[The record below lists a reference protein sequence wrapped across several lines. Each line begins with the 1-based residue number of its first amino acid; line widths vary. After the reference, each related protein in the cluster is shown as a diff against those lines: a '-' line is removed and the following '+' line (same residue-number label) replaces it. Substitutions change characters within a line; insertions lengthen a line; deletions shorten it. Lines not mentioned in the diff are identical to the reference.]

1 MAEYNV
7 TRDIRKLA
15 EEAERNKTQDL
26 TLAGLGLGG
35 GFVAS
40 QTGGSATNPRQP
52 TNLTIQANE
61 AQARANRAKADK
73 QFKNLG
79 NLNTSTQVTISDPK
93 IEKNPFPKP
102 TFTAEPKMDTRPGTG
117 GSFSSES
124 DPLKGVTKRDPNA
137 PIKTNTTSP
146 KPKVK
151 APLLPEFKGMPT
163 GSDFKTFS
171 PKKQVGNVFRAGG
184 SLAKGAFDPRTFAL
198 FGGYEAGNLIGLDE
212 VGENIGEVIGD
223 KLMTEDRLGLANFYA
238 NITGGT
244 DPRRPSRFVKGISA
258 IGDAYNTVTDVAG
271 NVLEGTARLIPE
283 TADYIF
289 SSNPQTD
296 NPFASAYSKAFN
308 DGDPQMN
315 QEVLQPNDEI
325 GQRVPLP
332 QPNNGIEQRTPLPQ
346 PNDQMGTKVPITDLD
361 NRSPL
366 EKQIIRNQQ
375 AGQPLLAGTF
385 EDQQINQ
392 AFGGEGVPS
401 YQANFLQRKQQEEP
415 ITDAEFQRA
424 QQFALKRGM
433 VFDPET
439 GYSKADFFG
448 QMFKGQTIG
457 QFLRG
462 EDAPEGFTDVIGQT
476 ADPREEA
483 RKSFEQA
490 SREREQRIADR
501 PDFMEAVPD
510 KPEGELSL
518 GDYRNLARAQGFRGS
533 AQIAEAK
540 RLMREDQRKDEL
552 TPYQKETL
560 GLQKERLDLGKE
572 QFKQAKLEYKEGVER
587 GLEADQLANM
597 YKKVQILGLIN
608 NLIPQQDELG
618 FDLDPDVINDYV
630 GVLKE
635 FGVEYD
641 PETDTYKQDGMFGK
655 QLDKEDLAKLSPLL
669 KETKFIKLLEYTSK
683 NNQ

>member
-1 MAEYNV
+1 MAQYNV

-26 TLAGLGLGG
+26 TLAGLGLGS

-52 TNLTIQANE
+52 TNLTIQANQ
-61 AQARANRAKADK
+61 AQARANQAKALK
-73 QFKNLG
+73 EFNNLG
-79 NLNTSTQVTISDPK
+79 NLNTSTQVNIPDPK

-102 TFTAEPKMDTRPGTG
+102 TFTAENKLDTRPGTG

-137 PIKTNTTSP
+137 PPKTNTTSP

-151 APLLPEFKGMPT
+151 ASLLPEFKG
-163 GSDFKTFS
+163 GSI
-171 PKKQVGNVFRAGG
+171 PKVGG
-184 SLAKGAFDPRTFAL
+184 SLARSLVDPRMLAL
-198 FGGYEAGNLIGLDE
+198 TGGYAVGSEIDENLGIS
-212 VGENIGEVIGD
+212 ENLGD
-223 KLMTEDRLGLANFYA
+223 FIFNVSGMNENVGLANFYA

-244 DPRRPSRFVKGISA
+244 DPRRPSRFVKGIGA
-258 IGDAYNTVTDVAG
+258 IGDAYNTAVDVAG
-271 NVLEGTARLIPE
+271 NVLEGTARLVPE

-308 DGDPQMN
+308 DGDPQIN
-315 QEVLQPNDEI
+315 QEVVQPNDEL
-325 GQRVPLP
+325 GEKTNL
-332 QPNNGIEQRTPLPQ
+332 LQ
-346 PNDQMGTKVPITDLD
+346 PNDQMGTKVPIMDLD
-361 NRSPL
+361 DRSPL

-375 AGQPLLAGTF
+375 GGQPLLAGTF
-385 EDQQINQ
+385 ENQQMNQ
-392 AFGGEGVPS
+392 AFGGEGVPT

-424 QQFALKRGM
+424 QQFALKKGM

-462 EDAPEGFTDVIGQT
+462 EDAPEGFTDVVPEFRVGLS
-476 ADPREEA
+476 PEES
-483 RKSFEQA
+483 RKAYEQA
-490 SREREQRIADR
+490 SKEREARLANR
-501 PDFMEAVPD
+501 PDFGEAVPD

-518 GDYRNLARAQGFRGS
+518 GDYRNLARAQGFKGS

-540 RLMREDQRKDEL
+540 RLMKEAKEKDKL
-552 TPYQKETL
+552 TPYQEQTL
-560 GLQKERLDLGKE
+560 GLQRERLDLSKQ
-572 QFKQAKLEYKEGVER
+572 QFKQAKDEYDAGIEAGKTKEE
-587 GLEADQLANM
+587 LNSL
-597 YKKVQILGLIN
+597 YKRVQILGMLN
-608 NLIPQQDELG
+608 DLTPKQDELG
-618 FDLDPDVINDYV
+618 FDLEPDVINDYV
-630 GVLKE
+630 GVLEE

-641 PETDTYKQDGMFGK
+641 PETQVYKQKGMFGK

-669 KETKFIKLLEYTSK
+669 KETKFVKLLEYTSK